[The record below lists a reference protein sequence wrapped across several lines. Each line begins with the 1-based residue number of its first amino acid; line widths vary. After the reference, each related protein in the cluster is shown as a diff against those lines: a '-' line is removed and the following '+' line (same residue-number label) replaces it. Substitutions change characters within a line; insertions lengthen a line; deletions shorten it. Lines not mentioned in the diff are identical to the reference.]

1 MPLRQVQ
8 IPTSCLQIGMPQQN
22 LNSTQIRAGFEQV
35 GCEAMPEGLLILLMI
50 RMQQRSVIA
59 FIRSME

>member
-35 GCEAMPEGLLILLMI
+35 GCEAMPYGVRVNSFVEAGPLGRLPH
-50 RMQQRSVIA
+50 RVV
-59 FIRSME
+59 E